1 MRIRCTELKIPS
13 LSTPMAR
20 MFKFYFSQPGMEHV
34 CVSVC
39 VRMCA
44 LACLCAHLCICS
56 LFPTIQWWS
65 ESILFLSSVTPTTVT
80 LEACKSV
87 YFLVQSGIDITLPFS
102 FRVEMNVN
110 WYKKKKNPCLLDFKF
125 SLICQPTPV
134 FLPGESTWTEE
145 TGGLQSIGL
154 QRVGHDWV
162 TKHSHIVCLHRM
174 KSSTTAQFI
183 TAWLTHPVH
192 RPKQELFLFYFIYLV
207 YFMYLFYSSSMQKS
221 CWFYISLIFEANIY

>member
-1 MRIRCTELKIPS
+1 MASPVNGIWQLSWSRAIHWAGKKEKHWGFLAFNVSNLLWDGYLLEKHSAFIGMRIRCTELKIPS

-110 WYKKKKNPCLLDFKF
+110 WYKKKKK
-125 SLICQPTPV
+125 SLP
-134 FLPGESTWTEE
+134 FG
-145 TGGLQSIGL
+145 
-154 QRVGHDWV
+154 
-162 TKHSHIVCLHRM
+162 
-174 KSSTTAQFI
+174 F
-183 TAWLTHPVH
+183 
-192 RPKQELFLFYFIYLV
+192 
-207 YFMYLFYSSSMQKS
+207 
-221 CWFYISLIFEANIY
+221 